1 MHPPERGK
9 IKGSLKFRDD
19 ALVVEDNQNKKIL
32 ILYSGKT
39 TTTKKTHQTT
49 NHDTTTHI
57 TLQRSNCLIA
67 LSYAVTDSEDSLS
80 LSSTSCKTLDT
91 ASTSNSD

>member
-32 ILYSGKT
+32 ILYSDK